1 VTNMSDKPL
10 ALAHIV
16 NPVKVGTQSDA
27 TRRRGLALRLKSLL
41 NHWASLVEP
50 GTFSTMGGDTNSLAM
65 SSEEN
70 GNRIHSLRE
79 YISV

>member
-1 VTNMSDKPL
+1 LYVQSSGKKTVTNMSDKPL

-41 NHWASLVEP
+41 NDWRRS
-50 GTFSTMGGDTNSLAM
+50 
-65 SSEEN
+65 
-70 GNRIHSLRE
+70 
-79 YISV
+79 